1 MTQLL
6 QKAQSKDGTSI
17 AFEAEG
23 SGQPLLVVG
32 GALSDRNGALAFVP
46 LLSDR
51 YTVVRY
57 DRRGRGDSGDT
68 APYAPAREVEDIEAV
83 IAAVGGPVLAFGHS
97 SGAALVLHAARG
109 GAAIESM
116 ALYEPPF
123 IVDDTREPL
132 PPDHLER
139 LAAMA
144 PGEALEY
151 FMTVAVQAPPQ
162 MVEGMKASP
171 MWPSLL
177 NVAHT
182 LIYDNT
188 TMYPDELG
196 KPLPR
201 EWADE
206 VGAIPTLCIDG
217 AESPDWMRNAVQAL
231 TELLPNARRLSLEGC
246 DHSAP
251 PATVAAVLTDFFGGE
266 K

>member
-1 MTQLL
+1 
-6 QKAQSKDGTSI
+6 
-17 AFEAEG
+17 
-23 SGQPLLVVG
+23 
-32 GALSDRNGALAFVP
+32 
-46 LLSDR
+46 
-51 YTVVRY
+51 
-57 DRRGRGDSGDT
+57 
-68 APYAPAREVEDIEAV
+68 
-83 IAAVGGPVLAFGHS
+83 
-97 SGAALVLHAARG
+97 
-109 GAAIESM
+109 
-116 ALYEPPF
+116 
-123 IVDDTREPL
+123 
-132 PPDHLER
+132 
-139 LAAMA
+139 
-144 PGEALEY
+144 
-151 FMTVAVQAPPQ
+151 

-196 KPLPR
+196 KPLPP

-206 VGAIPTLCIDG
+206 VGAIPALCIDG

-231 TELLPNARRLSLEGC
+231 TELLPNARRLSLEAC